1 MPHTSSRRRY
11 EAYRAQLR
19 ERLARLRR
27 EGAMVSRQGTERSL
41 RRSRGFWT
49 LLREFLR
56 LLGPSRRS
64 LAVALGTLTVSTL
77 LGLVPP
83 AATKF
88 AIDNVFGGAPLPP
101 AVRGLFPASWTAL
114 DTPRGLLVALA
125 VGMIALT
132 AVRLVIGLWGRWL
145 ATRTVKRVQNAVR
158 RLAFA
163 HAADLPLHRLQSLK
177 SGGLV
182 SMLREDAGGVG
193 DLVWHTLFGV
203 EEDFEALVSPTHL
216 LLGIGMV
223 LVVSAPLRAAW
234 RRPGSAGWQALAPAL
249 LSGTLL
255 LSLFTFFMMFSH
267 PLMSLIGGRLHN
279 SFHND
284 VGQMAGVV
292 SLMVTAAVLVGMPF
306 LLLQRWVLPAGALTL
321 VWGVNT
327 GAMAIVNWE
336 LPYAGLLLGAMLAA
350 VVVSD
355 WLLVRAQALYPDL
368 RGLRVFAFVAP
379 ALLFGAYF
387 LALLQSE
394 GTRWSIHLVGGAIF
408 LPGVVGLLLS
418 YLAWPPALPS
428 PSPWQQGSSK
438 APR

>member
-1 MPHTSSRRRY
+1 MAFLSE
-11 EAYRAQLR
+11 EA
-19 ERLARLRR
+19 
-27 EGAMVSRQGTERSL
+27 V
-41 RRSRGFWT
+41 
-49 LLREFLR
+49 
-56 LLGPSRRS
+56 
-64 LAVALGTLTVSTL
+64 
-77 LGLVPP
+77 
-83 AATKF
+83 
-88 AIDNVFGGAPLPP
+88 GAPPRP
-101 AVRGLFPASWTAL
+101 ISGLGYDASF
-114 DTPRGLLVALA
+114 VALA
-125 VGMIALT
+125 TLFVGGLFLDGWAHNHGLVDQSFFTPWHAFFYGGFVLT
-132 AVRLVIGLWGRWL
+132 ALALLGAGLWNRHSGLPWTSVLPDGYGL
-145 ATRTVKRVQNAVR
+145 ALLGSAI
-158 RLAFA
+158 FA
-163 HAADLPLHRLQSLK
+163 
-177 SGGLV
+177 
-182 SMLREDAGGVG
+182 AGGVG
-193 DLVWHTLFGV
+193 DLVWHTLFGI

-216 LLGIGMV
+216 LLGIGMA

-234 RRPGSAGWQALAPAL
+234 RRPGSAGWRALAPAL

-267 PLMSLIGGRLHN
+267 PLMSVIGGRLHH

-292 SLMVTAAVLVGMPF
+292 SLMVTAALLMGLAF

-350 VVVSD
+350 VVASD

-428 PSPWQQGSSK
+428 PSPRQQRFSK
-438 APR
+438 PPR